1 MPLTDTE
8 FNQLQIW
15 IGIVDFQRIN
25 NLVMHRANPMDMTS
39 SCPRPVKTR
48 QHNSEIGTWEVL
60 VPVGRTI
67 VEIRLDRKR
76 RKEKKKENAERQK
89 HSISLTFRIGLTNR
103 FDSSD
108 AGTFQPYRP
117 VQIPCEQCRMRTYVL
132 DRVAKQIARCSGR
145 MRKKRIRK
153 RKKTLVSAGKC
164 FQRINIIRRS
174 LTGFNSI
181 NSPLDRV

>member
-76 RKEKKKENAERQK
+76 RREEKGKRRETKAFP
-89 HSISLTFRIGLTNR
+89 SL
-103 FDSSD
+103 SPS
-108 AGTFQPYRP
+108 
-117 VQIPCEQCRMRTYVL
+117 EL
-132 DRVAKQIARCSGR
+132 D
-145 MRKKRIRK
+145 
-153 RKKTLVSAGKC
+153 
-164 FQRINIIRRS
+164 
-174 LTGFNSI
+174 
-181 NSPLDRV
+181 

>member
-89 HSISLTFRIGLTNR
+89 HSHLSHLPNWIDKPLRLFRCR
-103 FDSSD
+103 D
-108 AGTFQPYRP
+108 
-117 VQIPCEQCRMRTYVL
+117 IPAL
-132 DRVAKQIARCSGR
+132 
-145 MRKKRIRK
+145 
-153 RKKTLVSAGKC
+153 
-164 FQRINIIRRS
+164 
-174 LTGFNSI
+174 
-181 NSPLDRV
+181 

>member
-39 SCPRPVKTR
+39 SCPRPVNTR

-76 RKEKKKENAERQK
+76 RKGEEKGKRRETKAFP
-89 HSISLTFRIGLTNR
+89 SL
-103 FDSSD
+103 SPS
-108 AGTFQPYRP
+108 
-117 VQIPCEQCRMRTYVL
+117 EL
-132 DRVAKQIARCSGR
+132 D
-145 MRKKRIRK
+145 
-153 RKKTLVSAGKC
+153 
-164 FQRINIIRRS
+164 
-174 LTGFNSI
+174 
-181 NSPLDRV
+181 